1 MDFCILGLL
10 MLGPA
15 SLYELNAAF
24 ARSLSLFYRASLGS
38 LQAAL
43 RKLLAAGYVE
53 IASEEP
59 GGRRKRLY
67 RIREEGRAR
76 FFALMSAPLPETRLE
91 ETALARYHF
100 LGFLPG
106 PAERATVLDRIISD
120 AGKALAGLET
130 LAAEISALVIP
141 PEYLEMFRYQRGT
154 LEYGIAAH
162 RSALRWFRRRRAE
175 ERRAGRSGVVSRRM

>member
-1 MDFCILGLL
+1 M
-10 MLGPA
+10 
-15 SLYELNAAF
+15 
-24 ARSLSLFYRASLGS
+24 
-38 LQAAL
+38 
-43 RKLLAAGYVE
+43 
-53 IASEEP
+53 
-59 GGRRKRLY
+59 
-67 RIREEGRAR
+67 R
-76 FFALMSAPLPETRLE
+76 FFRLMVSPLPETRLE

-100 LGFLPG
+100 LGLLPG

-162 RSALRWFRRRRAE
+162 RAALRWFRRRRGE
-175 ERRAGRSGVVSRRM
+175 ERRAARLASPGSPPGPP